1 MDRYAILTVCTA
13 NICRSPLMEM
23 LLRRRLDSDV
33 FEVSSAGVQGW
44 ESQPMDADAA
54 AQLRRLG
61 SDPGE
66 FRSRPFT
73 ARIVEGS
80 DLILTATRE
89 HRAGVLSVCPSA
101 LRRTFTLR
109 EFDALVADTD
119 AASLHDLTDQAVR
132 RRSQAPAMVDIG
144 DPFQQGE
151 LVHQQIAEQINGA
164 VGRVAEALNMAAANS
179 PDAS

>member
-1 MDRYAILTVCTA
+1 MGRYAVLAVCTA

-23 LLRRRLDSDV
+23 LLRRSLDPDV

-61 SDPGE
+61 GDPGE
-66 FRSRPFT
+66 FRSRRLT
-73 ARIVEGS
+73 VEIIEGS

-89 HRAGVLSVCPSA
+89 HRAGVLSACPAA

-109 EFDALVADTD
+109 EFDALVADTVV
-119 AASLHDLTDQAVR
+119 ASLRELTDQAAR
-132 RRSQAPAMVDIG
+132 RRSQAPAMVDVG

-151 LVHQQIAEQINGA
+151 LVHQQVAEQIYGA
-164 VGRVAEALNMAAANS
+164 VGRISEALNTAS
-179 PDAS
+179 VRDVDAG